1 MVRPG
6 AGRAGAETHE
16 PAAASSVVAEVS
28 VQADQASQLDQP
40 SSVVEVAS
48 TQASQLD
55 QPLSSKTLGHLVP
68 TIRDHALL
76 LFVGRTLV
84 NVI

>member
-1 MVRPG
+1 MYSGVRHG
-6 AGRAGAETHE
+6 AGRAAAEANE

-28 VQADQASQLDQP
+28 VQAAPSQAAP
-40 SSVVEVAS
+40 SPEDAS

-55 QPLSSKTLGHLVP
+55 QPLSSKLLGYHVP

-76 LFVGRTLV
+76 FFFGRTLV

>member
-1 MVRPG
+1 VRPAHA
-6 AGRAGAETHE
+6 AGRVAAETNE

-28 VQADQASQLDQP
+28 VQAARSQAVP
-40 SSVVEVAS
+40 SPEVAS

-55 QPLSSKTLGHLVP
+55 QPLSSKLLVHLVP

-76 LFVGRTLV
+76 LFFGRTLV